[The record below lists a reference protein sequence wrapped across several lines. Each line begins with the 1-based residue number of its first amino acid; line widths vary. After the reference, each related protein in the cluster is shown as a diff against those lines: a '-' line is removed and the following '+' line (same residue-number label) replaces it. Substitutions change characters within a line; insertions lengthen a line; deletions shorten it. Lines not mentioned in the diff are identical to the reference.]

1 MAFRARDGAALSRRR
16 HRSSLQ
22 IGGAGSKAPGRISW
36 SIRNMTDLPQL
47 ETIALIRKG
56 RMLVIAFNRPEAM
69 NAVNL
74 QLHDDLLDAL
84 WFAQGDPGS
93 DLIQITGHG
102 RAFSAGGDIDHIA
115 NSAAHPHRF
124 DHEARIAK
132 RIVFTLLDIDKPVI
146 CRMNGHAIG
155 LGATIALLCDIIFA
169 ADHAKI
175 GDPHVGLGLVAGEY
189 LLTGD
194 LLTAKKAAEIGL
206 INYAL
211 PADELDAAVAA
222 FCDKLLGG
230 MTGAIR
236 ATKVLTN
243 LELKRIAHAV
253 MDAGIAYE
261 SLSVRS
267 PDHIQA
273 VAALQDKL
281 AAKALAP
288 KL

>member
-1 MAFRARDGAALSRRR
+1 
-16 HRSSLQ
+16 
-22 IGGAGSKAPGRISW
+22 
-36 SIRNMTDLPQL
+36 MTDLPQL

-175 GDPHVGLGLVAGEY
+175 GDPHVGLGLVAGDGGAVIWAQRIGLARAKEY